1 MIRRVISDL
10 FDGLLQITAV
20 FLAAGLTGAIYIAV
34 SAMANVSTL
43 GAIGLA
49 MISAV
54 ASLILTALLLGPIF
68 VLLDIRDSLRRRV

>member
-10 FDGLLQITAV
+10 FDGLLQITGV
-20 FLAAGLTGAIYIAV
+20 FMAAGLTGAIYVAI

-43 GAIGLA
+43 GAMGLA

-54 ASLILTALLLGPIF
+54 ASLVLTALLLGPIF
-68 VLLDIRDSLRRRV
+68 VLLDIRDSLRRRG